1 MSKKNFII
9 AFVKT
14 KVTINRRRHVLKAI
28 TWRIIGTLDTWL
40 ISWLL
45 ISNIGEIQFFQID
58 FNDEVSSRA
67 MQAASYIA
75 ILELISKTILYYFH
89 ERLWYSLSW
98 ISIRQKAR
106 HIVKTF
112 SWRLVGALDT
122 ILLVFITFYFLFSTT
137 YGAAAVALSMFS
149 IEIITKMILYYLHE
163 RLWFVSNYG
172 VVKN

>member
-45 ISNIGEIQFFQID
+45 ISNVGEIQFFQID
-58 FNDEVSSRA
+58 FDDEVSSRA

-89 ERLWYSLSW
+89 ERLWYSFHKLILNSTALGLS
-98 ISIRQKAR
+98 
-106 HIVKTF
+106 
-112 SWRLVGALDT
+112 
-122 ILLVFITFYFLFSTT
+122 IL
-137 YGAAAVALSMFS
+137 G
-149 IEIITKMILYYLHE
+149 K
-163 RLWFVSNYG
+163 
-172 VVKN
+172 